1 MARVLTISLSVT
13 IPKSFL
19 FFITTPAPAF
29 AFCSFFDALIRLSSG
44 LKISLSILIF
54 LISVYEYNQLFFQL
68 DQKH

>member
-1 MARVLTISLSVT
+1 MSLSVT

-19 FFITTPAPAF
+19 LFITTPAPAF
-29 AFCSFFDALIRLSSG
+29 AFCSFFEALIKSSSG

-54 LISVYEYNQLFFQL
+54 LILNYEYNQLFFQL